1 MCINYMQI
9 FYIIRFCRFW
19 FLLLLKLTVLEFLEQ
34 NTWHFGQSGAPD
46 LANYILNLLPLHFED
61 GKEEDISVFKVV
73 SSELKILSMT

>member
-1 MCINYMQI
+1 MQI

-34 NTWHFGQSGAPD
+34 NAWHFGQSGAPD

-61 GKEEDISVFKVV
+61 RKEEDISVFKVV